1 MLSKDPKST
10 PIDPA
15 SVLKDEAINQVK
27 NRVQSKVN
35 ETLSTPTQ
43 KVAGMASAAASL
55 TQSASAS
62 ANRVTAHPLIHGGG
76 FTGGQTFAENQALQ
90 AAHGA
95 LLDALGMDS
104 LESG

>member
-62 ANRVTAHPLIHGGG
+62 ANRVT
-76 FTGGQTFAENQALQ
+76 
-90 AAHGA
+90 
-95 LLDALGMDS
+95 
-104 LESG
+104 

>member
-35 ETLSTPTQ
+35 ETPSTPTQ
-43 KVAGMASAAASL
+43 KVAGWLSSGLAHSISQRIG
-55 TQSASAS
+55 QSRDCSS
-62 ANRVTAHPLIHGGG
+62 PDPRWFYRWTNIR
-76 FTGGQTFAENQALQ
+76 
-90 AAHGA
+90 
-95 LLDALGMDS
+95 
-104 LESG
+104 

>member
-55 TQSASAS
+55 TQSA
-62 ANRVTAHPLIHGGG
+62 
-76 FTGGQTFAENQALQ
+76 GQSRDCSSPDPRWRFYRWTNIL
-90 AAHGA
+90 
-95 LLDALGMDS
+95 
-104 LESG
+104 

>member
-43 KVAGMASAAASL
+43 KVVGMASAAASL

-62 ANRVTAHPLIHGGG
+62 ANRVTAHPLDPRWR
-76 FTGGQTFAENQALQ
+76 FYRWTNVR
-90 AAHGA
+90 
-95 LLDALGMDS
+95 
-104 LESG
+104 

>member
-55 TQSASAS
+55 TQ
-62 ANRVTAHPLIHGGG
+62 
-76 FTGGQTFAENQALQ
+76 
-90 AAHGA
+90 
-95 LLDALGMDS
+95 
-104 LESG
+104 